1 MKKTMPLS
9 RWQLIKMLR
18 QHSKL
23 SDKRSLN
30 FKQKKIATYLGYGL
44 LVIGVLY
51 LMFLAV
57 MLSLIANS
65 SHHYTASELMFGL
78 MPFILVFDF
87 FTRFSIQQTPS
98 QRIKPYVLQPISK
111 YTCIDCFIFNSVTS
125 TGNLFWLIGL
135 FIPYS
140 IMSIV
145 FVEGFWAAIGFLLAT
160 QLLIIANSLWYMMVR
175 TLINT
180 HWTYWLLP
188 IAVYALLFSP
198 WYIGPKASFTTFCK
212 FYAVIGDGAAHWSP
226 WVFAGIV
233 LLIALLIAIN
243 RRLQFHSVYSELAK
257 TETTTM
263 KHVTQLNQ
271 FDRFGRLG
279 EYLKLEVK
287 SIMRNKNIRK
297 GFITANMVILMFSL
311 LISFTDVYGSGMTKF
326 LAVYNFAIYGAI
338 VLVKVMCYEGNY
350 IDCLMVHKENIISLL
365 RAKYIIYSVLLIIP
379 LLLMLPTVFMDKC
392 SLSMLIALM
401 LLTAGPVHASFLY
414 MAIINKQTIP
424 LNTKFI
430 GKGSIETNFLQ
441 VVVEIAAFTLPLLL
455 LNFVPLLFGETMG
468 SFVLMGIGILFIAT
482 ERYWIGDI
490 YRRLMRRRYENME
503 SFRSTR

>member
-1 MKKTMPLS
+1 
-9 RWQLIKMLR
+9 
-18 QHSKL
+18 
-23 SDKRSLN
+23 
-30 FKQKKIATYLGYGL
+30 
-44 LVIGVLY
+44 
-51 LMFLAV
+51 
-57 MLSLIANS
+57 
-65 SHHYTASELMFGL
+65 
-78 MPFILVFDF
+78 
-87 FTRFSIQQTPS
+87 
-98 QRIKPYVLQPISK
+98 
-111 YTCIDCFIFNSVTS
+111 
-125 TGNLFWLIGL
+125 
-135 FIPYS
+135 
-140 IMSIV
+140 
-145 FVEGFWAAIGFLLAT
+145 
-160 QLLIIANSLWYMMVR
+160 
-175 TLINT
+175 
-180 HWTYWLLP
+180 
-188 IAVYALLFSP
+188 
-198 WYIGPKASFTTFCK
+198 
-212 FYAVIGDGAAHWSP
+212 
-226 WVFAGIV
+226 
-233 LLIALLIAIN
+233 
-243 RRLQFHSVYSELAK
+243 
-257 TETTTM
+257 
-263 KHVTQLNQ
+263 
-271 FDRFGRLG
+271 
-279 EYLKLEVK
+279 
-287 SIMRNKNIRK
+287 MRNKNIRK